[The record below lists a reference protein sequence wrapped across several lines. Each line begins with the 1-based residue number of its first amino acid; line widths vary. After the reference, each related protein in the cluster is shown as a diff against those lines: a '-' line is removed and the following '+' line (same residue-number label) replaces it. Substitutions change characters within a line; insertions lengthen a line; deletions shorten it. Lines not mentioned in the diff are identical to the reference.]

1 MPINNPINNIE
12 EMDCEDRYFD
22 LLDLWRSYEID
33 LEMET
38 VEWYSGYYLSG
49 QKSSSC
55 TLGAFTGFGGSN
67 PYIPHND
74 Y

>member
-12 EMDCEDRYFD
+12 EMDCEDQYFD

-38 VEWYSGYYLSG
+38 VE
-49 QKSSSC
+49 
-55 TLGAFTGFGGSN
+55 
-67 PYIPHND
+67 
-74 Y
+74 